1 MALEDVRI
9 RNLQH
14 KAHRAGWLRAAVLG
28 VNDGLVSTASLM
40 VGVAAASASFDNAR
54 EIIISTGA
62 AGIAAGA
69 LSMAVGE
76 YISVSSQTDIEESDR
91 LLEIEHL
98 AIDPEGELEELV
110 EIYRERGLDE
120 NLARQVA
127 VQLTEKDALNTHLRD
142 ELGHHPH
149 SKARPLQASIA
160 SALSFAAGG
169 LIPFIAVFA
178 PTVGTMTFSIVAF
191 TIVGLM
197 TAGAIGAKTAGSK
210 LLIPTLRVLIGGCLG
225 MAITAGIG
233 QLFHASVA

>member
-1 MALEDVRI
+1 MALEDVRV

-14 KAHRAGWLRAAVLG
+14 RAHRAGWLRAAVLG

-98 AIDPEGELEELV
+98 AIDPDGELEELV

-120 NLARQVA
+120 SLARQVA
-127 VQLTEKDALNTHLRD
+127 VQLTERDALNTHLRD

-149 SKARPLQASIA
+149 SKAKPLQASVA

-169 LIPFIAVFA
+169 LIPFLAVFA
-178 PTVGTMTFSIVAF
+178 PTVGTMSFSIVAF
-191 TIVGLM
+191 TILGLI

-210 LLIPTLRVLIGGCLG
+210 LVIPTLRVLIGGCLG